1 MDMQGS
7 SLLAIDVTACLC
19 IQDNIFSS
27 NTIAIVAIAML
38 HSPHKLECKPK
49 GTTDEPCYNVAK
61 VNRRA

>member
-7 SLLAIDVTACLC
+7 SLLAIDVTTCLC

-38 HSPHKLECKPK
+38 HSPHKLECKPE
-49 GTTDEPCYNVAK
+49 GTTDEPC
-61 VNRRA
+61 